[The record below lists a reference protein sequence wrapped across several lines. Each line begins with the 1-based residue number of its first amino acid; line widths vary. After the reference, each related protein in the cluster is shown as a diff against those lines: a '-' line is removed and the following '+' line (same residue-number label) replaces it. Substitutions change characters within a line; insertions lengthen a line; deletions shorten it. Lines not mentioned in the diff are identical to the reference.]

1 MIFPQPPCHSE
12 IMWNPSFIQDWDAAK
27 FTKVACEPSE
37 RLLRWTWS
45 DSVDSWCFS
54 ATAGDEFNQ
63 KIRLDWWKTRISLRK
78 NREVPTEMGSKRH
91 CCFKMF
97 RPTSMWIIVDLC
109 SKHGGRQQKSGWIRN
124 VRKNLVTKFWR
135 TSETKSQTLSSK
147 KGKALEVFLSICVI
161 PCVPRSLESCFDS
174 LKPLFQT
181 CVSGFSQTSLPKN
194 LMVYHKCPFQ
204 NSFLIAMSKFSDKP
218 RHGNEQQRAW
228 HRWLPLLPH
237 RPRAQGSQTGSCV
250 KSSWNWKKPRSPK
263 WRIVEENCYCG
274 KPNIQF

>member
-1 MIFPQPPCHSE
+1 
-12 IMWNPSFIQDWDAAK
+12 
-27 FTKVACEPSE
+27 
-37 RLLRWTWS
+37 
-45 DSVDSWCFS
+45 
-54 ATAGDEFNQ
+54 
-63 KIRLDWWKTRISLRK
+63 
-78 NREVPTEMGSKRH
+78 
-91 CCFKMF
+91 
-97 RPTSMWIIVDLC
+97 MWIIVDLC